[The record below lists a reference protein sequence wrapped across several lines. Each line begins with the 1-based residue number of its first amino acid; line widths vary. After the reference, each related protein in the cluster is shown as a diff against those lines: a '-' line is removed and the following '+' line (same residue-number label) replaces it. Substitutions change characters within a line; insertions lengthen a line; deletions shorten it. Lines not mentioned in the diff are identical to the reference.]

1 MPRDD
6 GLEEAIKKAGGVG
19 GLARAL
25 GIAQPSVSNWQQV
38 PATRVLAVEAAT
50 GVARG
55 VLRSDLY
62 PITQDSSVPDD
73 VDLARADE
81 YGLLS
86 VLLGRAPTD
95 EVLTKIALLRGDSSA
110 LGMAHL
116 ALAEAASA
124 ATSKDVANEFFALFI
139 GLGRGELLPY
149 ASYYLTGFLHER
161 PLARVREDMA
171 ALGFARAD
179 DVPEP
184 EDHVAIVCETMA
196 SIIARKVDSADGAD
210 RRFFERHLRPWAAR
224 FFADLETAREAVFYR
239 SVGMLGRTFMEIEDE
254 GFRLDARDR
263 GAFENGNGRSGT
275 LGR

>member
-1 MPRDD
+1 
-6 GLEEAIKKAGGVG
+6 
-19 GLARAL
+19 
-25 GIAQPSVSNWQQV
+25 
-38 PATRVLAVEAAT
+38 VLAVEAAT

-55 VLRSDLY
+55 VLRPDLY
-62 PITQDSSVPDD
+62 PITEDSSAPDD

-124 ATSKDVANEFFALFI
+124 ATAKDVANEFFALFI
-139 GLGRGELLPY
+139 GLGRGVLLPY

-161 PLARVREDMA
+161 PLARAREDMA

-184 EDHVAIVCETMA
+184 EDHIAILCETMA
-196 SIIARKVDSADGAD
+196 SIIGRKFESADGAD
-210 RRFFERHLRPWAAR
+210 RRFFDRHLKPWAPR
-224 FFADLETAREAVFYR
+224 FFADLEAAREAVFYR
-239 SVGMLGRTFMEIEDE
+239 PVGMLGRVLMEIEDE
-254 GFRLDARDR
+254 AYRLDAPDR
-263 GAFENGNGRSGT
+263 RANGSENGRSER
-275 LGR
+275 LSR